1 MDEETV
7 NLQQP
12 TGTKRNRDSDTSSPD
27 AKTQNSPPPTQV
39 KTGDNDDKEIE
50 IDGE

>member
-1 MDEETV
+1 MDEETID
-7 NLQQP
+7 QQPP
-12 TGTKRNRDSDTSSPD
+12 TGTKRDRDSDTPSPD
-27 AKTQNSPPPTQV
+27 TKTKNPSLPKRV